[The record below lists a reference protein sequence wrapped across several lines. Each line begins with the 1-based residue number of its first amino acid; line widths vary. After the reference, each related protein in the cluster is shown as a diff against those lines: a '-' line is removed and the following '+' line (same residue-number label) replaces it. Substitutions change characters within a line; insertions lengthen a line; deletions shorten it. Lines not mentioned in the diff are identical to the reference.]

1 MEFQIDRFE
10 PGGLVVGR
18 NGYSDVPVGTVF
30 VALAKRRL
38 DGEVPNLN
46 DVDLGDV
53 AAIELR
59 LTEVQWFRK
68 SLDVIPNGHAAGIRL
83 EGKGLDTIA
92 AVLASKREREFIF
105 IRA

>member
-30 VALAKRRL
+30 VALTKRRL
-38 DGEVPNLN
+38 DGEVPNLT

-53 AAIELR
+53 AAMS
-59 LTEVQWFRK
+59 FGSPK
-68 SLDVIPNGHAAGIRL
+68 SNGFGSL
-83 EGKGLDTIA
+83 WM
-92 AVLASKREREFIF
+92 
-105 IRA
+105 